1 MSQQITDV
9 SALEGMSAEQVAKA
23 TREGRLDALLSG
35 DPFGV
40 EAARAEVMKARAEAA
55 ALVATPEPAALVA
68 TPEPRPAPVDQ
79 GARGTKPEPKYDAA
93 WLATASAKQIAKAT
107 RQGKLSGL
115 L

>member
-55 ALVATPEPAALVA
+55 ALVATPEP
-68 TPEPRPAPVDQ
+68 RPAPVDQ